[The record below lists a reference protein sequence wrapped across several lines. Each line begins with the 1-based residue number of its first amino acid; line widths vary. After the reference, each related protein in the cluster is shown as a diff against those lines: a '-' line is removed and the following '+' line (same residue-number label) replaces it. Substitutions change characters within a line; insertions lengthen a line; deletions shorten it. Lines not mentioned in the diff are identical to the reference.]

1 MVRGYVDLLVEKMY
15 DVIGRQD
22 NDKLSEEGTKLGG
35 VGVVDMVRVYKLT
48 TFDIM
53 GDLTFGGAVGPA
65 LPLRIHPLGLT
76 IFATVKL
83 TTLLRL
89 IRYYPWL
96 SALSSFLTP
105 KALLERKAEYFRYC
119 IERVDKRLAIGSPR
133 PDI

>member
-53 GDLTFGGAVGPA
+53 GDLTIGE
-65 LPLRIHPLGLT
+65 PLGLLSRFEYT
-76 IFATVKL
+76 
-83 TTLLRL
+83 
-89 IRYYPWL
+89 PW
-96 SALSSFLTP
+96 
-105 KALLERKAEYFRYC
+105 
-119 IERVDKRLAIGSPR
+119 V
-133 PDI
+133 